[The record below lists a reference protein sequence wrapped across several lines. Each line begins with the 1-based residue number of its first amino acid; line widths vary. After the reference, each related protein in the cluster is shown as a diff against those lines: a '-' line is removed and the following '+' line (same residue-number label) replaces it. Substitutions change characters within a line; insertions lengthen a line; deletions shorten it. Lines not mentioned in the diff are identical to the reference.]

1 MGRVR
6 TSEELDHERRAKAF
20 QAALQE
26 FLESRWDIVGPNP
39 GDGLDDETREEL
51 GATYLS
57 GWVLVVS
64 ASSIE
69 PAEGAEMEHA
79 ASSFTMNGQLPSTTA
94 GLLVTALESW
104 T

>member
-1 MGRVR
+1 MVK
-6 TSEELDHERRAKAF
+6 TTEEIEHDRRAKAF

-39 GDGLDDETREEL
+39 GDGLEDDQREEL

-64 ASSIE
+64 ASSIT
-69 PAEGAEMEHA
+69 PGPDAETEHV
-79 ASSFTMNGQLPSTTA
+79 ASSFTMNGQLPATTV
-94 GLLVTALESW
+94 GLLAGALPSW
-104 T
+104 GA